1 MGPLIAIVGRPNV
14 GKSTLFN
21 SLVGQNLSLVADFP
35 GLTRDRK
42 YGSASINDF
51 SYIFID
57 TAGITDSDDEFEK
70 LVLNETQKALKEADG
85 FLFLVDATGP
95 LNALDLEI
103 NDILRKSGKEYFLC
117 INKSDQKGSEENLQ
131 DFYELGV
138 KITLKI
144 SAKNKNGLID
154 LKNKIFKQFISSE
167 SNNNEDLKSG
177 NKKKIGIL
185 GKPNAGKST
194 FFNKILKDNRSLVS
208 KIPGTTVD
216 SITEEIKFKNQL
228 ISITDTAGLRRKGK
242 IKKENE
248 IFSSQKSINIIRNSE
263 GIIYLVDG
271 KETVTDQ
278 DLHLLSLII
287 SSGKPLII
295 GINKSESLSAYE
307 KSLLKRNISKK
318 LSFVSH
324 IEVSYISAIKGIGTS
339 NLLNKL
345 LKLVDRSKVEIKS
358 QDLNKFI
365 KEVQDAN
372 PPAMHGRF
380 RPKIKFVN
388 IGSTSPPTFIFHG
401 NQLEK
406 LNKSYKKYMEN
417 SLRKKFML
425 QGIPIQLIFKDNE
438 NPFKNKKNKLTKR
451 QYAKRKRVR
460 SH

>member
-1 MGPLIAIVGRPNV
+1 MGPLIAIIGRPNV

-42 YGSASINDF
+42 YGSAYINNF

-70 LVLNETQKALKEADG
+70 QVLNETQKALKEADG
-85 FLFLVDATGP
+85 FIFLVDATTP
-95 LNALDLEI
+95 LNSLDLEI
-103 NDILRKSGKEYFLC
+103 NDMLRKSGKDYLLC
-117 INKSDQKGSEENLQ
+117 VNKSDQKSSEKNLQ
-131 DFYELGV
+131 DFFELGV

-144 SAKNKNGLID
+144 SAKNKNGLMD
-154 LKNKIFKQFISSE
+154 LRNKISEQFISNVS
-167 SNNNEDLKSG
+167 D
-177 NKKKIGIL
+177 NKDFKEENLKKIGIL

-194 FFNKILKDNRSLVS
+194 FFNKILKDNRSIVS
-208 KIPGTTVD
+208 KVPGTTVD

-228 ISITDTAGLRRKGK
+228 ISITDTAGLRKKGK

-248 IFSSQKSINIIRNSE
+248 IFSSKKSINIIRNSE
-263 GIIYLVDG
+263 GIIYLIDG

-287 SSGKPLII
+287 SSGKSLII
-295 GINKSESLSAYE
+295 GINKSESLSSYE
-307 KSLLKRNISKK
+307 KTLLKKSISKK

-324 IEVSYISAIKGIGTS
+324 IEVSYISALKGIGTS
-339 NLLNKL
+339 ILLNKL
-345 LKLVDRSKVEIKS
+345 LKLVDRSKVEFKS

-365 KEVQDAN
+365 KEAQDIN
-372 PPAMHGRF
+372 PPAMQGRF

-417 SLRKKFML
+417 FLRKKFKL
-425 QGIPIQLIFKDNE
+425 QGIPIQLIFKANE
-438 NPFKNKKNKLTKR
+438 NPFKDKKNKLTKR

>member
-1 MGPLIAIVGRPNV
+1 MGPLIAIIGRPNV

-42 YGSASINDF
+42 YGSAYINNF

-70 LVLNETQKALKEADG
+70 QVLNETQKALKEADG
-85 FLFLVDATGP
+85 FIFLVDATTP
-95 LNALDLEI
+95 LNSLDLEI
-103 NDILRKSGKEYFLC
+103 NDMLRKSGKDYLLC
-117 INKSDQKGSEENLQ
+117 VNKSDQKSSEKNLQ
-131 DFYELGV
+131 DFFELGV

-144 SAKNKNGLID
+144 SAKNKNGLMD
-154 LKNKIFKQFISSE
+154 LRNKISEQFISNVS
-167 SNNNEDLKSG
+167 D
-177 NKKKIGIL
+177 NKDFKEENLKKIGIL

-194 FFNKILKDNRSLVS
+194 FFNKILKDNRSIVS
-208 KIPGTTVD
+208 KVPGTTVD

-228 ISITDTAGLRRKGK
+228 ISITDTAGLRKKGK

-248 IFSSQKSINIIRNSE
+248 IFSSKKSINIIRNSE
-263 GIIYLVDG
+263 GIIYLIDG

-287 SSGKPLII
+287 SSGKSLII
-295 GINKSESLSAYE
+295 GINKSESLSSYE
-307 KSLLKRNISKK
+307 KTLLKKSISKK

-324 IEVSYISAIKGIGTS
+324 IEVSYISALKGIGTS
-339 NLLNKL
+339 ILLNKL
-345 LKLVDRSKVEIKS
+345 LKLVDRSKVEFNS

-365 KEVQDAN
+365 KEAQDIN
-372 PPAMHGRF
+372 PPAMQGRF

-417 SLRKKFML
+417 FLRKKFKL
-425 QGIPIQLIFKDNE
+425 QGIPIQLIFKANE
-438 NPFKNKKNKLTKR
+438 NPFKDKKNKLTKR

>member
-21 SLVGQNLSLVADFP
+21 TLVGQNLSLVADFP

-42 YGSASINDF
+42 YGSASINDS

-70 LVLNETQKALKEADG
+70 LILNETQKAIKEADG
-85 FLFLVDATGP
+85 FLFLVDATDP
-95 LNALDLEI
+95 LNSLDLEI
-103 NDILRKSGKEYFLC
+103 NNILRKSGKEYLLC
-117 INKSDQKGSEENLQ
+117 LNKSDQKDSKDNLQ

-144 SAKNKNGLID
+144 SAKNKNGLKE
-154 LKNKIFKQFISSE
+154 LRKNISKQFISS
-167 SNNNEDLKSG
+167 SLKSSEDLKDE
-177 NKKKIGIL
+177 NLKKIGIL

-194 FFNKILKDNRSLVS
+194 FFNKILKDDRSLVS
-208 KIPGTTVD
+208 KIPGTTID
-216 SITEEIKFKNQL
+216 SITEKIKFKNQL
-228 ISITDTAGLRRKGK
+228 IFITDTAGLRRKGK

-263 GIIYLVDG
+263 GIIYLIDG

-295 GINKSESLSAYE
+295 GINKSESLSSYE
-307 KSLLKRNISKK
+307 KSLLKRSVSKK

-324 IEVSYISAIKGIGTS
+324 IEVSYVSALKGIGTS
-339 NLLNKL
+339 NLLKKL
-345 LKLVDRSKVEIKS
+345 LKLIDRSKVEFKS

-365 KEVQDAN
+365 KEAQEIN
-372 PPAMHGRF
+372 PPAMQGRF

-388 IGSTSPPTFIFHG
+388 IGSKSPPTFIFHG
-401 NQLEK
+401 NQLDK
-406 LNKSYKKYMEN
+406 LNKSYKKYVEN
-417 SLRKKFML
+417 FLRKKFKL
-425 QGIPIQLIFKDNE
+425 QGIPIQLIFKANE
-438 NPFKNKKNKLTKR
+438 NPFKKNKNKLTKR

>member
-1 MGPLIAIVGRPNV
+1 MGPLIAIIGRPNV

-42 YGSASINDF
+42 YGSAYINNF

-70 LVLNETQKALKEADG
+70 QVLNETQKALKEADG
-85 FLFLVDATGP
+85 FIFLVDATTP
-95 LNALDLEI
+95 LNSLDLEI
-103 NDILRKSGKEYFLC
+103 NDMLRKSGKDYLLC
-117 INKSDQKGSEENLQ
+117 VNKSDQKSSEKNLQ
-131 DFYELGV
+131 DFFELGV

-144 SAKNKNGLID
+144 SAKNKNGLMD
-154 LKNKIFKQFISSE
+154 LRNKISEQFISNVS
-167 SNNNEDLKSG
+167 D
-177 NKKKIGIL
+177 NKDFKEENLKKIGIL

-194 FFNKILKDNRSLVS
+194 FFNKILKDNRSIVS
-208 KIPGTTVD
+208 KVPGTTVD

-228 ISITDTAGLRRKGK
+228 ISITDTAGLRKKGK

-248 IFSSQKSINIIRNSE
+248 IFSSKKSINIIRNSE
-263 GIIYLVDG
+263 GIIYLIDG

-287 SSGKPLII
+287 SSGKSLII

-307 KSLLKRNISKK
+307 KTLLKKSISKK

-324 IEVSYISAIKGIGTS
+324 IEVSYISALKGIGTS
-339 NLLNKL
+339 ILLNKL
-345 LKLVDRSKVEIKS
+345 LKLVDRSKVEFKS

-365 KEVQDAN
+365 KEAQDIN
-372 PPAMHGRF
+372 PPAMQGRF

-417 SLRKKFML
+417 FLRKKFKL
-425 QGIPIQLIFKDNE
+425 QGIPIQLIFKANE

>member
-21 SLVGQNLSLVADFP
+21 TLVGQNLSLVADFP

-42 YGSASINDF
+42 YGSASINDS

-70 LVLNETQKALKEADG
+70 LILNETQKAIKEADG
-85 FLFLVDATGP
+85 FLFLVDATDP
-95 LNALDLEI
+95 LNSLDLEI
-103 NDILRKSGKEYFLC
+103 NNILRKSGKEYLLC
-117 INKSDQKGSEENLQ
+117 LNKSDQKDSKDNLQ

-144 SAKNKNGLID
+144 SAKNKNGLKE
-154 LKNKIFKQFISSE
+154 LRKNISKQFISS
-167 SNNNEDLKSG
+167 SLKSSEDFKDE
-177 NKKKIGIL
+177 NLKKIGIL

-194 FFNKILKDNRSLVS
+194 FFNKILKDERSLVS
-208 KIPGTTVD
+208 KIPGTTID
-216 SITEEIKFKNQL
+216 SITEKIKFKNQL
-228 ISITDTAGLRRKGK
+228 IFITDTAGLRRKGK

-263 GIIYLVDG
+263 GIIYLIDG

-295 GINKSESLSAYE
+295 GINKSESLSSYE
-307 KSLLKRNISKK
+307 KSLLKRSVSKK

-324 IEVSYISAIKGIGTS
+324 IEVSYVSALKGIGTS
-339 NLLNKL
+339 NLLKKL
-345 LKLVDRSKVEIKS
+345 LKLIDRSKVEFKS

-365 KEVQDAN
+365 KEAQEIN
-372 PPAMHGRF
+372 PPAMQGRF

-388 IGSTSPPTFIFHG
+388 IGSISPPTFIFHG
-401 NQLEK
+401 NQLDK
-406 LNKSYKKYMEN
+406 LNKSYKKYVEN
-417 SLRKKFML
+417 FLRKKFKL
-425 QGIPIQLIFKDNE
+425 QGIPIQLIFKANE
-438 NPFKNKKNKLTKR
+438 NPFKKNKNKLTKR

>member
-1 MGPLIAIVGRPNV
+1 MGPLIAIIGRPNV

-42 YGSASINDF
+42 YGSAYINNF

-70 LVLNETQKALKEADG
+70 QVLNETQKALKEADG
-85 FLFLVDATGP
+85 FIFLVDATTP
-95 LNALDLEI
+95 LNSLDLEI
-103 NDILRKSGKEYFLC
+103 NDMLRKSGKDYLLC
-117 INKSDQKGSEENLQ
+117 VNKSDQKSSEKNLQ
-131 DFYELGV
+131 DFFELGV

-144 SAKNKNGLID
+144 SAKNKNGLMD
-154 LKNKIFKQFISSE
+154 LRNKISEQFISNVS
-167 SNNNEDLKSG
+167 D
-177 NKKKIGIL
+177 NKDFKEENLKKIGIL

-194 FFNKILKDNRSLVS
+194 FFNKILKDNRSIVS
-208 KIPGTTVD
+208 KVPGTTVD

-228 ISITDTAGLRRKGK
+228 ISITDTAGLRKKGK

-248 IFSSQKSINIIRNSE
+248 IFSSKKSINIIRNSE
-263 GIIYLVDG
+263 GIIYLIDG

-287 SSGKPLII
+287 SSGKSLII

-307 KSLLKRNISKK
+307 KTLLKKSISKK

-324 IEVSYISAIKGIGTS
+324 IEVSYISALKGIGTS
-339 NLLNKL
+339 ILLNKL
-345 LKLVDRSKVEIKS
+345 LKLVDRSKVEFKS

-365 KEVQDAN
+365 KEAQDIN
-372 PPAMHGRF
+372 PPAMQGRF

-417 SLRKKFML
+417 FLRKKFKL
-425 QGIPIQLIFKDNE
+425 QGIPIQLIFKANE
-438 NPFKNKKNKLTKR
+438 NPFKDKKNKLTKR

>member
-21 SLVGQNLSLVADFP
+21 TLVGQNLSLVADFP

-42 YGSASINDF
+42 YGSAKINDF

-85 FLFLVDATGP
+85 FLFLVDATNP
-95 LNALDLEI
+95 LNSLDLEI
-103 NDILRKSGKEYFLC
+103 NNILRKSGKEYLLC
-117 INKSDQKGSEENLQ
+117 VNKSDQKDSKENLQ

-144 SAKNKNGLID
+144 SAKNNNGLID
-154 LKNKIFKQFISSE
+154 LRNKISKQFISSI
-167 SNNNEDLKSG
+167 SKSSEDFKEG
-177 NKKKIGIL
+177 NLKKIGIL

-208 KIPGTTVD
+208 KVPGTTVD
-216 SITEEIKFKNQL
+216 SITEKIKFKNQL
-228 ISITDTAGLRRKGK
+228 ISITDTAGLRKKGK

-248 IFSSQKSINIIRNSE
+248 IFSSQRSINIIRNSE
-263 GIIYLVDG
+263 GIIYLIDG

-307 KSLLKRNISKK
+307 KTLLRRSISKK
-318 LSFVSH
+318 LNFVSH
-324 IEVSYISAIKGIGTS
+324 IEVSYVSALKGIGTS
-339 NLLNKL
+339 NLLKKL
-345 LKLVDRSKVEIKS
+345 LKLVDRSKIKFKS

-365 KEVQDAN
+365 KEAQKIN
-372 PPAMHGRF
+372 PPAMQGRF

-401 NQLEK
+401 NQLDK
-406 LNKSYKKYMEN
+406 LNKSYKKYIEN
-417 SLRKKFML
+417 FLRKKFNL
-425 QGIPIQLIFKDNE
+425 QGIPIQLIFKANDN
-438 NPFKNKKNKLTKR
+438 PYKKNKNILTKR

>member
-1 MGPLIAIVGRPNV
+1 MGPLIAIIGRPNV

-42 YGSASINDF
+42 YGSAYINNF

-70 LVLNETQKALKEADG
+70 QVLNETQKALKEADG
-85 FLFLVDATGP
+85 FIFLVDATTP
-95 LNALDLEI
+95 LNSLDLEI
-103 NDILRKSGKEYFLC
+103 NDMLRKSGKDYLLC
-117 INKSDQKGSEENLQ
+117 VNKSDQKSSEKNLQ
-131 DFYELGV
+131 DFFELGV

-144 SAKNKNGLID
+144 SAKNKNGLMD
-154 LKNKIFKQFISSE
+154 LRNKISEQFISNAS
-167 SNNNEDLKSG
+167 D
-177 NKKKIGIL
+177 NKDFKEENLKKIGIL

-194 FFNKILKDNRSLVS
+194 FFNKILKDNRSIVS
-208 KIPGTTVD
+208 KVPGTTVD

-228 ISITDTAGLRRKGK
+228 ISITDTAGLRKKGK

-263 GIIYLVDG
+263 GIIYLIDG

-287 SSGKPLII
+287 SSGKSLII

-307 KSLLKRNISKK
+307 KTLLKKSISKK

-324 IEVSYISAIKGIGTS
+324 IEVSYISALKGIGTS
-339 NLLNKL
+339 ILLNKL
-345 LKLVDRSKVEIKS
+345 LKLVDRSKVEFKS

-365 KEVQDAN
+365 KEAQDIN
-372 PPAMHGRF
+372 PPAMQGRF

-417 SLRKKFML
+417 FLRKKFKL
-425 QGIPIQLIFKDNE
+425 QGIPIQLIFKANE
-438 NPFKNKKNKLTKR
+438 NPFKDKKNKLTKR

>member
-21 SLVGQNLSLVADFP
+21 TLVGQNLSLVADFP

-42 YGSASINDF
+42 YGSAKINDF

-85 FLFLVDATGP
+85 FLFLVDATNP
-95 LNALDLEI
+95 LNSLDLEI
-103 NDILRKSGKEYFLC
+103 NNILRKSGKEYLLC
-117 INKSDQKGSEENLQ
+117 VNKSDQKDSKENLQ

-144 SAKNKNGLID
+144 SAKNNNGLID
-154 LKNKIFKQFISSE
+154 LRNKISKQFISST
-167 SNNNEDLKSG
+167 SKSSEDFKEG
-177 NKKKIGIL
+177 NLKKIGIL

-208 KIPGTTVD
+208 KVPGTTVD
-216 SITEEIKFKNQL
+216 SITEKIKFKNQL

-263 GIIYLVDG
+263 GIIYLIDG

-307 KSLLKRNISKK
+307 KTLLRRSISKK
-318 LSFVSH
+318 LNFVSH
-324 IEVSYISAIKGIGTS
+324 IEVSYVSALKGIGTS
-339 NLLNKL
+339 NLLKKL
-345 LKLVDRSKVEIKS
+345 LKLVDRSKIKFKS

-365 KEVQDAN
+365 KEAQKIN
-372 PPAMHGRF
+372 PPAMQGRF

-401 NQLEK
+401 NQLDK
-406 LNKSYKKYMEN
+406 LNKSYKKYIEN
-417 SLRKKFML
+417 FLRKKFNL
-425 QGIPIQLIFKDNE
+425 QGIPIQLIFKANDN
-438 NPFKNKKNKLTKR
+438 PYKKNKNILTKR

>member
-21 SLVGQNLSLVADFP
+21 TLVGQNLSLVADFP

-42 YGSASINDF
+42 YGSASINDS

-70 LVLNETQKALKEADG
+70 LILNETQKAIKEADG
-85 FLFLVDATGP
+85 FLFLVDATDP
-95 LNALDLEI
+95 LNSLDLEI
-103 NDILRKSGKEYFLC
+103 NNILRKSGKEYLLC
-117 INKSDQKGSEENLQ
+117 LNKSDQKDSKDNLQ

-144 SAKNKNGLID
+144 SAKNKNGLKE
-154 LKNKIFKQFISSE
+154 LRKNISKQFISSALK
-167 SNNNEDLKSG
+167 SSEDLKG
-177 NKKKIGIL
+177 ENLKKIGIL

-194 FFNKILKDNRSLVS
+194 FFNKILKDDRSLVS
-208 KIPGTTVD
+208 KIPGTTID
-216 SITEEIKFKNQL
+216 SITEKIKFKNQL
-228 ISITDTAGLRRKGK
+228 IFITDTAGLRRKGK

-263 GIIYLVDG
+263 GIIYLIDG

-295 GINKSESLSAYE
+295 GINKSESLSSYE
-307 KSLLKRNISKK
+307 KSLLKRSVSKK

-324 IEVSYISAIKGIGTS
+324 IEVSYVSALKGIGTS
-339 NLLNKL
+339 NLLKKL
-345 LKLVDRSKVEIKS
+345 LKLIDRSKVEFKS

-365 KEVQDAN
+365 KEAQEIN
-372 PPAMHGRF
+372 PPAMQGRF

-388 IGSTSPPTFIFHG
+388 IGSISPPTFIFHG
-401 NQLEK
+401 NQLDK
-406 LNKSYKKYMEN
+406 LNKSYKKYVEN
-417 SLRKKFML
+417 FLRKKFKL
-425 QGIPIQLIFKDNE
+425 QGIPIQLIFKANE
-438 NPFKNKKNKLTKR
+438 NPFKKNKNKLTKR

>member
-21 SLVGQNLSLVADFP
+21 TLVGQNLSLVADFP

-42 YGSASINDF
+42 YGSAKINDF

-85 FLFLVDATGP
+85 FLFLVDATNP
-95 LNALDLEI
+95 LNSLDLEI
-103 NDILRKSGKEYFLC
+103 NNILRKSGKEYLLC
-117 INKSDQKGSEENLQ
+117 VNKSDQKDSKENLQ

-144 SAKNKNGLID
+144 SAKNNNGLLD
-154 LKNKIFKQFISSE
+154 LRNKISKQFISSA
-167 SNNNEDLKSG
+167 SKSSEDFKEG
-177 NKKKIGIL
+177 NLKKIGIL

-208 KIPGTTVD
+208 KVPGTTVD
-216 SITEEIKFKNQL
+216 SITEKIKFKNQL

-263 GIIYLVDG
+263 GIIYLIDG

-307 KSLLKRNISKK
+307 KTLLRRSISKK
-318 LSFVSH
+318 LNFVSH
-324 IEVSYISAIKGIGTS
+324 IEVSYVSALKGIGTS
-339 NLLNKL
+339 NLLKKL
-345 LKLVDRSKVEIKS
+345 LKLVDRSKIKFKS

-365 KEVQDAN
+365 KEAQKIN
-372 PPAMHGRF
+372 PPAMQGRF

-401 NQLEK
+401 NQLDK
-406 LNKSYKKYMEN
+406 LNKSYKKYIEN
-417 SLRKKFML
+417 FLRKKFKL
-425 QGIPIQLIFKDNE
+425 QGIPIQLIFKANE
-438 NPFKNKKNKLTKR
+438 NPYKKNKNILTKR

>member
-21 SLVGQNLSLVADFP
+21 TLVGQNLSLVADFP

-42 YGSASINDF
+42 YGSASINDS

-70 LVLNETQKALKEADG
+70 LILNETQKAIKEADG
-85 FLFLVDATGP
+85 FLFLVDATDP
-95 LNALDLEI
+95 LNSLDLEI
-103 NDILRKSGKEYFLC
+103 NNILRKSGKEYLLC
-117 INKSDQKGSEENLQ
+117 LNKSDQKDSKDNLQ

-144 SAKNKNGLID
+144 SAKNKNGLKE
-154 LKNKIFKQFISSE
+154 LRKNISKQFISS
-167 SNNNEDLKSG
+167 SLKSSEDLKDE
-177 NKKKIGIL
+177 NLKKIGIL

-194 FFNKILKDNRSLVS
+194 FFNKILKDDRSLVS
-208 KIPGTTVD
+208 KIPGTTID
-216 SITEEIKFKNQL
+216 SITEKIKFKNQL
-228 ISITDTAGLRRKGK
+228 IFITDTAGLRRKGK

-263 GIIYLVDG
+263 GIIYLIDG

-295 GINKSESLSAYE
+295 GINKSESLSSYE
-307 KSLLKRNISKK
+307 KSLLKRSVSKK

-324 IEVSYISAIKGIGTS
+324 IEVSYVSALKGIGTS
-339 NLLNKL
+339 NLLKKL
-345 LKLVDRSKVEIKS
+345 LKLIDRSKVEFKS

-365 KEVQDAN
+365 KEAQEIN
-372 PPAMHGRF
+372 PPAMQGRF

-388 IGSTSPPTFIFHG
+388 IGSISPPTFIFHG
-401 NQLEK
+401 NQLDK
-406 LNKSYKKYMEN
+406 LNKSYKKYVEN
-417 SLRKKFML
+417 FLRKKFKL
-425 QGIPIQLIFKDNE
+425 QGIPIQLIFKANE
-438 NPFKNKKNKLTKR
+438 NPFKKNKNKLTKR

>member
-1 MGPLIAIVGRPNV
+1 MGPLIAIIGRPNV

-42 YGSASINDF
+42 YGSAYINNF

-70 LVLNETQKALKEADG
+70 QVLNETQKALKEADG
-85 FLFLVDATGP
+85 FIFLVDATTP
-95 LNALDLEI
+95 LNSLDLEI
-103 NDILRKSGKEYFLC
+103 NDMLRKSGKDYLLC
-117 INKSDQKGSEENLQ
+117 VNKSDQKSSEKNLQ
-131 DFYELGV
+131 DFFELGV

-144 SAKNKNGLID
+144 SAKNKNGLMD
-154 LKNKIFKQFISSE
+154 LRNKISEQFISNAS
-167 SNNNEDLKSG
+167 D
-177 NKKKIGIL
+177 NKDFKEENLKKIGIL

-194 FFNKILKDNRSLVS
+194 FFNKILKDNRSIVS
-208 KIPGTTVD
+208 KVPGTTVD

-228 ISITDTAGLRRKGK
+228 ISITDTAGLRKKGK

-248 IFSSQKSINIIRNSE
+248 IFSSKKSINIIRNSE
-263 GIIYLVDG
+263 GIIYLIDG

-287 SSGKPLII
+287 SSGKSLII

-307 KSLLKRNISKK
+307 KTLLKKSISKK

-324 IEVSYISAIKGIGTS
+324 IEVSYISALKGIGTS
-339 NLLNKL
+339 ILLNKL
-345 LKLVDRSKVEIKS
+345 LKLVDRSKVEFKS

-365 KEVQDAN
+365 KEAQDIN
-372 PPAMHGRF
+372 PPAMQGRF

-417 SLRKKFML
+417 FLRKKFKL
-425 QGIPIQLIFKDNE
+425 QGIPIQLIFKANE
-438 NPFKNKKNKLTKR
+438 NPFKDKKNKLTKR

>member
-1 MGPLIAIVGRPNV
+1 MGPLIAIIGRPNV

-42 YGSASINDF
+42 YGSAYINNF

-70 LVLNETQKALKEADG
+70 QVLNETQKALKEADG
-85 FLFLVDATGP
+85 FIFLVDATTP
-95 LNALDLEI
+95 LNSLDLEI
-103 NDILRKSGKEYFLC
+103 NDMLRKSGKDYLLC
-117 INKSDQKGSEENLQ
+117 VNKSDQKSSEKNLQ
-131 DFYELGV
+131 DFFELGV

-144 SAKNKNGLID
+144 SAKNKNGLMD
-154 LKNKIFKQFISSE
+154 LRNKISEQFISNAS
-167 SNNNEDLKSG
+167 D
-177 NKKKIGIL
+177 NKDFKEENLKKIGIL

-194 FFNKILKDNRSLVS
+194 FFNKILKDNRSIVS
-208 KIPGTTVD
+208 KVPGTTVD

-228 ISITDTAGLRRKGK
+228 ISITDTAGLRKKGK

-263 GIIYLVDG
+263 GIIYLIDG

-287 SSGKPLII
+287 SSGKSLII

-307 KSLLKRNISKK
+307 KTLLKKSISKK

-324 IEVSYISAIKGIGTS
+324 IEVSYISALKGIGTS
-339 NLLNKL
+339 ILLNKL
-345 LKLVDRSKVEIKS
+345 LKLVDRSKVEFKS

-365 KEVQDAN
+365 KEAQDIN
-372 PPAMHGRF
+372 PPAMQGRF

-417 SLRKKFML
+417 FLRKKFKL
-425 QGIPIQLIFKDNE
+425 QGIPIQLIFKANE

>member
-1 MGPLIAIVGRPNV
+1 MGPLIAIIGRPNV

-42 YGSASINDF
+42 SGSAYINNF

-70 LVLNETQKALKEADG
+70 QVLNETQKALKEADG
-85 FLFLVDATGP
+85 FIFLVDATTP
-95 LNALDLEI
+95 LNSLDLEI
-103 NDILRKSGKEYFLC
+103 NDMLRKSGKDYLLC
-117 INKSDQKGSEENLQ
+117 VNKSDQKSSEKNLQ
-131 DFYELGV
+131 DFFELGV

-144 SAKNKNGLID
+144 SAKNKNGLMD
-154 LKNKIFKQFISSE
+154 LRNKISEQFISNAS
-167 SNNNEDLKSG
+167 D
-177 NKKKIGIL
+177 NKDFKEENLKKIGIL

-194 FFNKILKDNRSLVS
+194 FFNKILKDNRSIVS
-208 KIPGTTVD
+208 KVPGTTVD

-228 ISITDTAGLRRKGK
+228 ISITDTAGLRKKGK

-263 GIIYLVDG
+263 GIIYLIDG

-287 SSGKPLII
+287 SSGKSLII

-307 KSLLKRNISKK
+307 KTLLKKSISKK

-324 IEVSYISAIKGIGTS
+324 IEVSYISALKGIGTS
-339 NLLNKL
+339 ILLNKL
-345 LKLVDRSKVEIKS
+345 LKLVDRSKVEFKS

-365 KEVQDAN
+365 KEAQDIN
-372 PPAMHGRF
+372 PPSMQGRF

-417 SLRKKFML
+417 FLRKKFKL
-425 QGIPIQLIFKDNE
+425 QGIPIQLIFKANE
-438 NPFKNKKNKLTKR
+438 NPFKDKKNKLTKR

>member
-1 MGPLIAIVGRPNV
+1 MGPLIAIIGRPNV

-42 YGSASINDF
+42 YGSAYINNF

-70 LVLNETQKALKEADG
+70 QVLNETQKALKEADG
-85 FLFLVDATGP
+85 FIFLVDATTP
-95 LNALDLEI
+95 LNSLDLEI
-103 NDILRKSGKEYFLC
+103 NDMLRKSGKDYLLC
-117 INKSDQKGSEENLQ
+117 VNKSDQKSSEKNLQ
-131 DFYELGV
+131 DFFELGV

-144 SAKNKNGLID
+144 SAKNKNGLMD
-154 LKNKIFKQFISSE
+154 LRNKISEQFISNVS
-167 SNNNEDLKSG
+167 D
-177 NKKKIGIL
+177 NKDFKEENLKKIGIL

-194 FFNKILKDNRSLVS
+194 FFNKILKDNRSIVS
-208 KIPGTTVD
+208 KVPGTTVD

-228 ISITDTAGLRRKGK
+228 ISITDTAGLRKKGK

-248 IFSSQKSINIIRNSE
+248 IFSSKKSINIIRNSE
-263 GIIYLVDG
+263 GIIYLIDG

-287 SSGKPLII
+287 SSGKSLII

-307 KSLLKRNISKK
+307 KTLLKKSISKK

-324 IEVSYISAIKGIGTS
+324 IEVSYISALKGIGTS
-339 NLLNKL
+339 ILLNKL
-345 LKLVDRSKVEIKS
+345 LKLVDRSKVEFKS

-365 KEVQDAN
+365 KEAQDIN
-372 PPAMHGRF
+372 PPSMQGRF

-417 SLRKKFML
+417 FLRKKFKL
-425 QGIPIQLIFKDNE
+425 QGIPIQLIFKANE
-438 NPFKNKKNKLTKR
+438 NPFKDKKNKLTKR

>member
-21 SLVGQNLSLVADFP
+21 TLVGQNLSLVADFP

-42 YGSASINDF
+42 YGSAKINDF

-85 FLFLVDATGP
+85 FLFLVDATNP
-95 LNALDLEI
+95 LNSLDLEI
-103 NDILRKSGKEYFLC
+103 NNILRKSGKEYLLC
-117 INKSDQKGSEENLQ
+117 VNKSDQKDSKENLQ

-144 SAKNKNGLID
+144 SAKNNNGLID
-154 LKNKIFKQFISSE
+154 LRNKISKQFISST
-167 SNNNEDLKSG
+167 SKSSEDFKEG
-177 NKKKIGIL
+177 NLKKIGIL

-208 KIPGTTVD
+208 KVPGTTVD
-216 SITEEIKFKNQL
+216 SITEKIKFKNQL

-263 GIIYLVDG
+263 GIIYLIDG

-295 GINKSESLSAYE
+295 GINKSESLSTYE
-307 KSLLKRNISKK
+307 KSLLRRSISKK

-324 IEVSYISAIKGIGTS
+324 IEVSYVSALKGIGTS

-345 LKLVDRSKVEIKS
+345 LKLVDRSKIKFKS

-365 KEVQDAN
+365 KEAQKIN
-372 PPAMHGRF
+372 PPAMQGRF

-401 NQLEK
+401 NQLDK
-406 LNKSYKKYMEN
+406 LNKSYKKYIEN
-417 SLRKKFML
+417 FLRKKFKL
-425 QGIPIQLIFKDNE
+425 QGIPIQLIFKANE
-438 NPFKNKKNKLTKR
+438 NPYKKNKNILTKR